1 MPLART
7 PEPPY
12 WAVIFSSLRTP
23 VDDAGYAQTA
33 EDIEALAAQ
42 QPGYLGIESARD
54 ASGLGITVSYW
65 ASEEAI
71 LAWRRNADHLAA
83 QRAGRETW
91 YRAYEIRVVRVERAY
106 WFASVRTSVARA
118 EKEPR

>member
-33 EDIEALAAQ
+33 DDMEALAAQ

-91 YRAYEIRVVRVERAY
+91 YRAYEIRVARVERAY
-106 WFASVRTSVARA
+106 GFASARTSGARA